1 MGLTVYDNYA
11 RSTSGWHS
19 WSSTGAACSIRGL
32 LRTAWYQARRFDRRP
47 CRQTRRVGDMFDWST
62 KSVKP
67 ARISFYGNFGAGN
80 LGNECTLQAVIEQ
93 ILRRWPDAKL

>member
-1 MGLTVYDNYA
+1 M
-11 RSTSGWHS
+11 
-19 WSSTGAACSIRGL
+19 
-32 LRTAWYQARRFDRRP
+32 FDR
-47 CRQTRRVGDMFDWST
+47 SA

-93 ILRRWPDAKL
+93 ILSGAWLPSVPDIAKMRAEWAIVCTARNLLKLAQESVCGDVDRLEARAAAA